1 MAVYQ
6 QRIFNPESKFKALR
20 PFTMNGHQYGYDE
33 PVDVTGIEVRRVRQ
47 MFDARLIDT
56 DTGSA
61 TPPQKAAEP
70 PKQQAQAKPVAAAEE
85 APAAA
90 SVRHKGFGR
99 YEVVDAAGNTLATAA
114 SKEQAEEE
122 LKKHL

>member
-1 MAVYQ
+1 MSLPRV
-6 QRIFNPESKFKALR
+6 FNPESKFKALR
-20 PFTMNGHQYGYDE
+20 PFTMNGREYGYDE
-33 PVDVTGIEVRRVRQ
+33 PVDVAGIEVRRVRQ

-56 DTGSA
+56 DTGAPS
-61 TPPQKAAEP
+61 PPQRAAQRP
-70 PKQQAQAKPVAAAEE
+70 APQAKAEASPE
-85 APAAA
+85 EHSLPATA

-99 YEVVDAAGNTLATAA
+99 YEVVDAAGNVLATAA